1 MIEKKSDTEIELNEI
16 KERYSRRKILSED
29 LYNPLMPYVY
39 MIQQEKERVF
49 IKWIKNQL
57 KISVNNLKLLEIGCG
72 SGGNLLEFIRLGFNP
87 ANLTGNELLI
97 ERVIDARSRLNPNL
111 KIIEGNA
118 LDLDLSQNYFDI
130 VFQSMVFSSI
140 LNDDFKIEL
149 AAKMWQLT
157 KPGGGVLWYDFTFN
171 NPKNKDVKGIK
182 FQEVKLLF
190 PNGTIKKWKLT
201 LAPPLSRIVT
211 KIHPSLYSVF
221 NIFPFFRTHILCW
234 IKKTK

>member
-140 LNDDFKIEL
+140 LNDDFKREL